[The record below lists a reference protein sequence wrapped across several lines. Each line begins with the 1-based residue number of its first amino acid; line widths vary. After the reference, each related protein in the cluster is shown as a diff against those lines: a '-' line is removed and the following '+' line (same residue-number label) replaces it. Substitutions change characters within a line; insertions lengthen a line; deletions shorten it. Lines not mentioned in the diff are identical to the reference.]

1 MRAPLLRLYFQ
12 GKHIGGC
19 NNMNTVA
26 SVLVSLFQK
35 WGISHT
41 FGIPGKAI
49 VPILM
54 EIEKHDLKFVL
65 TRHEAGAGFA
75 AAGYALKKNTLGVA
89 IGTSGPG
96 GTNLITAAAQAK
108 AYHIP
113 VLFITGHPSVKGKGK
128 ALGQDSSMFGTDL
141 VKLFEQVT
149 LFSASIER
157 SDQVQLYLTH
167 AIEKAFSGSKGPV
180 HLSIPF
186 EVLLEEISPFSI
198 ELPTNLPKS
207 ISNNVHQAIPLI
219 EDAKKPVLCLG
230 KGVHASLAYE
240 EVRWL
245 AEQWNIPVITTPGG
259 KGTFL
264 TNHPLSLGS
273 FGLGGTEESKKY
285 LENGID
291 LMIVIGTKLS
301 DMSLA
306 GFNEK
311 MVPKQI
317 IQFDY
322 DLTFI
327 GKSLP
332 VPTLSILG
340 DAKENI
346 RTLMELS
353 LKNKQSIKTPNKTP
367 YITQK
372 EGIIKSNKENQSTKY
387 ISAVKAIHELRMHLP
402 KDTVIFGDDGS
413 HSFYAIQHFDI
424 YEPGTFHFDDVFGA
438 MGHAVG
444 YAIGAKLAMPEKPVV
459 CLTGDGCMFMHGSE
473 VSVAVNEDVPV
484 IFVVFNN
491 NSLDMVDKGMKQ
503 WLGKSVGSSYR
514 NGLQIAEYAQ
524 SMGAFAYCCTTEL
537 EIKEA
542 IKSALGNNTPTV
554 IEIMVDPYEIPP
566 ILNRVE

>member
-1 MRAPLLRLYFQ
+1 M
-12 GKHIGGC
+12 I
-19 NNMNTVA
+19 MNTVA
-26 SVLVSLFQK
+26 SVLVSHFKK

-54 EIEKHDLKFVL
+54 EIDKQDLRFVL
-65 TRHEAGAGFA
+65 TRHEAGAGYA
-75 AAGYALKKNTLGVA
+75 AAGYALKMNTLGVA

-108 AYHIP
+108 AYHSP
-113 VLFITGHPSVKGKGK
+113 VLFITGHPSVKSKGK
-128 ALGQDSSMFGTDL
+128 ALGQDSSVFGTDM

-149 LFSASIER
+149 LFSGSIER
-157 SDQVQLYLTH
+157 SDQVQLFLTH
-167 AIEKAFSGSKGPV
+167 AIEKAYSGSKGPV

-186 EVLLEEISPFSI
+186 EVLLEEVQPFSI
-198 ELPTNLPKS
+198 ELPSNIPKI
-207 ISNNVHQAIPLI
+207 ISNNIPQAISLI
-219 EDAKKPVLCLG
+219 ENAKRPVLCLG

-245 AEQWNIPVITTPGG
+245 AEQWSIPVMTTPGG

-273 FGLGGTEESKKY
+273 FGLGGTKKSIEF
-285 LENGID
+285 LEKGID

-306 GFNEK
+306 GFSKK
-311 MVPKQI
+311 MFPTQI

-322 DLTFI
+322 DQTFI
-327 GKSLP
+327 GKSVP
-332 VPTLSILG
+332 VSTISILG

-346 RTLMELS
+346 RALMEVLGQ
-353 LKNKQSIKTPNKTP
+353 NNQSIKTPDIIIQAG
-367 YITQK
+367 IT
-372 EGIIKSNKENQSTKY
+372 KSKDEIVSTNY
-387 ISAVKAIHELRMHLP
+387 ISAVKAIHELRRHLP
-402 KDTVIFGDDGS
+402 KDTILFGDDGS

-438 MGHAVG
+438 MGHAIG
-444 YAIGAKLAMPEKPVV
+444 YAIGAKLAVPEKTVV

-473 VSVAVNEDVPV
+473 VSVAVNEEVPV

-503 WLGKSVGSSYR
+503 WLGKAVGSSYR
-514 NGLQIAEYAQ
+514 NGLQVAEYAKAI
-524 SMGAFAYCCTTEL
+524 GATAYCCTTEL
-537 EIKEA
+537 EIQKA
-542 IKSALGNNTPTV
+542 IKKALGNNTPTV
-554 IEIMVDPYEIPP
+554 IEIMVDPNEIPP